1 MSFSNILDIHEVFN
15 DREIEKKI
23 FYRANT
29 DDEEDD
35 KRSENILNEF
45 ITSNVV
51 NQLQSRKKRS
61 RLFNISED
69 AADPVDARAYSEN
82 NEDENA
88 SIAISARKR
97 FSARKGSRNNLNL
110 KFDKEGDKDNVIKCT
125 EVLTQVIPSTPK
137 SYFYKT
143 LYTEEVREISKSAD
157 IFENF
162 SRTSKKLKILKGDIL
177 NLPDFDE
184 SLFFIPASTTVSKN
198 FQHKPKEVVES
209 SAETQSP
216 NKMSSIVKYMNME
229 EFKIIRERNPT
240 PTRDRTSI
248 KPVDMDVNVMKR
260 SLSKERLSS
269 ISSPKNCMN

>member
-1 MSFSNILDIHEVFN
+1 LSFSNILDIHEVFN

-45 ITSNVV
+45 ITNNAV

-69 AADPVDARAYSEN
+69 AADPVDARAHSEN

-88 SIAISARKR
+88 SLAISARKR
-97 FSARKGSRNNLNL
+97 FSARKSSRNNLNL
-110 KFDKEGDKDNVIKCT
+110 KFDKEGDKDNLLHCT
-125 EVLTQVIPSTPK
+125 EVLTQVIPFTPK

-162 SRTSKKLKILKGDIL
+162 SRTSKKLRILKGDSS
-177 NLPDFDE
+177 NL
-184 SLFFIPASTTVSKN
+184 PASTTVSKI

-240 PTRDRTSI
+240 PTRERTSI